1 MSGARLIVNARY
13 FHIARPGEA
22 ASKYAL
28 VPEAAAGLVNYIATR
43 ESVLLNF
50 SAEYEQRPATQKQKD
65 AIERFLESSPDIEK
79 SREYKAYAEHPTGAN
94 ASRLGKGREHAR
106 ALSLPRPLIQLPPYD
121 LRGGVWARAH
131 S

>member
-1 MSGARLIVNARY
+1 MSSQPTALFYSEGQIYCSRKEVKPMPGARLIVNARY

-50 SAEYEQRPATQKQKD
+50 SAEY
-65 AIERFLESSPDIEK
+65 
-79 SREYKAYAEHPTGAN
+79 
-94 ASRLGKGREHAR
+94 
-106 ALSLPRPLIQLPPYD
+106 
-121 LRGGVWARAH
+121 
-131 S
+131 

>member
-1 MSGARLIVNARY
+1 MPGARLIVNARY

-28 VPEAAAGLVNYIATR
+28 VPEAAASLVNYIATR

-79 SREYKAYAEHPTGAN
+79 SREYKAYA
-94 ASRLGKGREHAR
+94 
-106 ALSLPRPLIQLPPYD
+106 
-121 LRGGVWARAH
+121 
-131 S
+131 